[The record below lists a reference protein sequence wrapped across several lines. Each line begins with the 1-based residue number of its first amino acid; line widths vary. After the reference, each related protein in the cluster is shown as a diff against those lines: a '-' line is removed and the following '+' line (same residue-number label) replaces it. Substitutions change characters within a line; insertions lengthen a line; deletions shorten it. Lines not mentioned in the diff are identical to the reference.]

1 MSLQP
6 PSSDPRLTIAPGEPL
21 GVCRT
26 QESDTLLSAHQLEER
41 LDEALDAVL
50 SSRRTARPLA
60 LRLAPLEREWQEFV
74 LHWVGVIARSSSE
87 MAYQFAALAPD
98 VWRSFDLA
106 TAEAWI
112 IHAMDTFDREGLYRG
127 SSDLKNL
134 DAFIAASRGRIRA
147 VAFEEAC
154 NVLGLFICGLTGR
167 RLKLEAGNEAYTD
180 TETIHLPA
188 CSAEY
193 ASREQNFI
201 VYKAMATHLWAQTR
215 YGTFNLDPA
224 AQFASYPDP
233 GRALAIYH
241 YLETARIDAI
251 IARELPGLAREI
263 VALGNSSPPPQVCRR
278 VLDWDATAADSLA
291 LVTVLYDNFQV
302 PRLSYMGVMHPDL
315 VQAVRAARIAREKL
329 ELQFELAKMLAEKPA
344 AGQAQSAAGARFTVA
359 RSDPAD
365 AVGNLALSLD
375 GAPVIPP
382 ERVNELLHSIA
393 QDLDGI
399 PDDYL
404 VPAGDGAHRD
414 SKTPENKAADV
425 WQGTY
430 HEEGAVLYHEWDF
443 KRRHYRKHWCVLREL
458 DVHPGNPDFIDAT
471 LAQYAPQVTRL
482 RRTFELL
489 RGEDKLLKKQQ
500 NGDDIDFD
508 AVISAYADMRSGV
521 EMSERLFVKP
531 HKAQRN
537 IAVMFMVDMSGS
549 TKGWINDAE
558 RAALVMLCEALE
570 MLGDRY
576 AIYGFS
582 GITRKRCEIYR
593 IKRFDQRYDDS
604 VRRRIAG
611 ILPQDYTRMGVA
623 IRHLTALLGAVD
635 ARTKLLITLSDGKPD
650 DYSDNYRGEYGIE
663 DTRQALIE
671 AHRSGIHPFCITI
684 DREARDYLPR
694 MYGAVNYTVIDDVAR
709 LPLKV
714 ADIYRRLTT

>member
-1 MSLQP
+1 MSLQL
-6 PSSDPRLTIAPGEPL
+6 PSSDPRLIIALSEPL
-21 GVCRT
+21 
-26 QESDTLLSAHQLEER
+26 SARELEER

-50 SSRRTARPLA
+50 SSRRTAHPLA
-60 LRLAPLEREWQEFV
+60 LRLAPLEREWQDFT
-74 LHWVGVIARSSSE
+74 LHWVGVIARTSSE

-98 VWRSFDLA
+98 ALRSFDPA

-127 SSDLKNL
+127 SSELKNL
-134 DAFIAASRGRIRA
+134 DAFIAASRSRTRA
-147 VAFEEAC
+147 VAFEDAC
-154 NVLGLFICGLTGR
+154 NVLGLFICGLAGR
-167 RLKLEAGNEAYTD
+167 RLKLESGNEAYTD

-188 CSAEY
+188 WSTEY
-193 ASREQNFI
+193 ASRKQNFI

-215 YGTFNLDPA
+215 YGTFNVDPA
-224 AQFASYPDP
+224 AQLASYPDP

-263 VALGNSSPPPQVCRR
+263 ATLGSAAPLPQSCRR
-278 VLDWDATAADSLA
+278 VLDRDAASTDSLA
-291 LVTVLYDNFQV
+291 LVSVLYDNFAP
-302 PRLSYMGVMHPDL
+302 PRLSYMGTMHPEQ
-315 VQAVRAARIAREKL
+315 VQAVRAARVAREKL
-329 ELQFELAKMLAEKPA
+329 ELQSGLAKILAEKPP
-344 AGQAQSAAGARFTVA
+344 AGEAQSAATQRFAVD

-365 AVGNLALSLD
+365 AGGNLDLSLD
-375 GAPVIPP
+375 GEPVALPAH
-382 ERVNELLHSIA
+382 VNDLLQSIA
-393 QDLDGI
+393 QDLGGI

-404 VPAGDGAHRD
+404 VPAGDGAYHD
-414 SKTPENKAADV
+414 SKTPRNRAADV

-430 HEEGAVLYHEWDF
+430 HEEGAVLYPEWDYR
-443 KRRHYRKHWCVLREL
+443 RRHYRKQWCVLREL
-458 DVHPGNPDFIDAT
+458 DVHPGNPGFIDAT
-471 LAQYAPQVTRL
+471 LAKYAPQVTRL

-508 AVISAYADMRSGV
+508 AVISAYADMRSGM
-521 EMSERLFVKP
+521 ELPQRLLVRR
-531 HKAQRN
+531 HKAERN

-558 RAALVMLCEALE
+558 RAALVLLCEALE
-570 MLGDRY
+570 VLGDRY

-593 IKRFDQRYDDS
+593 IKRFDERYDDP
-604 VRRRIAG
+604 VRSRIAG

-623 IRHLTALLGAVD
+623 IRHLTALLNAVD

-663 DTRQALIE
+663 DTRHALIE

-684 DREARDYLPR
+684 DREARDYLPHL
-694 MYGAVNYTVIDDVAR
+694 YGAINYTVIDDVAK

>member
-6 PSSDPRLTIAPGEPL
+6 PSSDPRLTIALSEPL
-21 GVCRT
+21 GT
-26 QESDTLLSAHQLEER
+26 HQLEER
-41 LDEALDAVL
+41 LDETLDPVL
-50 SSRRTARPLA
+50 SSRRTAQPLA
-60 LRLAPLEREWQEFV
+60 LRLAPLERELQDFT
-74 LHWVGVIARSSSE
+74 LHWVAVIARTSSE

-98 VWRSFDLA
+98 VLRKLDLA
-106 TAEAWI
+106 TTEAWI

-127 SSDLKNL
+127 SSELKKL
-134 DAFIAASRGRIRA
+134 DAFIAASRSRTQA
-147 VAFEEAC
+147 VAFEDAC
-154 NVLGLFICGLTGR
+154 NVLGWFICGLSGR

-188 CSAEY
+188 CSTEY

-215 YGTFNLDPA
+215 YGTFNVDPA
-224 AQFASYPDP
+224 AKLASYPDP
-233 GRALAIYH
+233 GRALALYH

-263 VALGNSSPPPQVCRR
+263 AALGNAAPPPQACRR
-278 VLDWDATAADSLA
+278 VLDLDATATDSLA
-291 LVTVLYDNFQV
+291 LVSVLYDNFAL
-302 PRLSYMGVMHPDL
+302 PRLSYMGAMHPEL

-329 ELQFELAKMLAEKPA
+329 ELQSGLAKILAEKSA
-344 AGQAQSAAGARFTVA
+344 AGQAQSAAGPRFTVN

-365 AVGNLALSLD
+365 AGGDLGLSLD
-375 GAPVIPP
+375 GAPVAPP
-382 ERVNELLHSIA
+382 ERVNDLLQSIA
-393 QDLDGI
+393 QDLDEI

-404 VPAGDGAHRD
+404 VPAGNGAYRD

-430 HEEGAVLYHEWDF
+430 HEEGAVLYHEWDY

-458 DVHPGNPDFIDAT
+458 DVRPGYPDFIDAT
-471 LAQYAPQVTRL
+471 LAKYAPQVTLL

-489 RGEDKLLKKQQ
+489 RGENKLLKKQQ
-500 NGDDIDFD
+500 SGDDIDFD
-508 AVISAYADMRSGV
+508 AVISAYADMRSGM
-521 EMSERLFVKP
+521 ELSERLLVKR
-531 HKAQRN
+531 HNAERD

-570 MLGDRY
+570 VLGDRY

-582 GITRKRCEIYR
+582 GIKRKRCEIYR
-593 IKRFDQRYDDS
+593 IKRFDERYGDS
-604 VRRRIAG
+604 VRCRIAG

-623 IRHLTALLGAVD
+623 IRHLTALLDAVD

-671 AHRSGIHPFCITI
+671 VHRSGIHPFCITI

-694 MYGAVNYTVIDDVAR
+694 MYGTVNYTVIDDIAR
-709 LPLKV
+709 LPFKL